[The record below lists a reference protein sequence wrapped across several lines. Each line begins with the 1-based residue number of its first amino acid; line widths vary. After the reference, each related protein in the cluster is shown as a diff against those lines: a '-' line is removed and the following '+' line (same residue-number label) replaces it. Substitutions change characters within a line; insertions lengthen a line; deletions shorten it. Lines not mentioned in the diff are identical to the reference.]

1 MSQSR
6 GRGAFTPGES
16 QPTTGVHK
24 YREDFAAQGKSVLQS
39 QWDTRRAMSW
49 APYVTVPSIAIVSK
63 FLPKTVRIK
72 VWIGTFVG
80 YGLISTIMYNTD
92 RSGDEPDGIIL
103 VR

>member
-1 MSQSR
+1 
-6 GRGAFTPGES
+6 
-16 QPTTGVHK
+16 
-24 YREDFAAQGKSVLQS
+24 
-39 QWDTRRAMSW
+39 MSW